1 MVPRLDSSSADD
13 GRSTSNNGGAP
24 IGAPDYI
31 ELRGLRVS
39 GFCGLLPEELERRQP
54 LEFDLDVYVSTEN
67 SGHTDDLSDTVDYG
81 AICER
86 IEHMIR
92 DEQFLLLERLAN
104 RTAEVILEFAGVIGV
119 RLAVRKLRP
128 PVPQQL
134 HSSGVGLVRWAS
146 GVPTPDVS

>member
-1 MVPRLDSSSADD
+1 M
-13 GRSTSNNGGAP
+13 
-24 IGAPDYI
+24 GAPDYI
-31 ELRGLRVS
+31 ELRGLRLSAGSAV
-39 GFCGLLPEELERRQP
+39 CYREELERRQP
-54 LEFDLDVYVSTEN
+54 LEFDLDVYVSSTEN